1 MSSNL
6 KHQRLSA
13 SQQEKMSALSEALSS
28 VLNYGE
34 DGLLLAI
41 EILNNEK
48 GQMRLSAYD
57 LLWENLDNSG
67 RKQLIQ
73 QLNNQANVSQ

>member
-6 KHQRLSA
+6 KHQRLSV
-13 SQQEKMSALSEALSS
+13 SQQGKMSALSEALST

-34 DGLLLAI
+34 EGLLLAI
-41 EILNNEK
+41 QMLNNEK

-57 LLWENLDNSG
+57 LLWQKLDDEG
-67 RKQLIQ
+67 KKQLIQ
-73 QLNNQANVSQ
+73 LLNNQPENTQ